1 MARLKEADT
10 QNGNRGLMLVSTPPS
25 AGPTMKPMPKAAPI
39 IPYDRARFSGV
50 VTSAMYAN
58 AVPMLADVTPDTMRP
73 THSQPTVGASAIR
86 M

>member
-1 MARLKEADT
+1 LVRLKDAES

-25 AGPTMKPMPKAAPI
+25 AGPTMKPMPNAAPM
-39 IPYDRARFSGV
+39 IPYERARVSGV
-50 VTSAMYAN
+50 VTSATYAK
-58 AVPMLADVTPDTMRP
+58 AVPILADVTPDTMRP